1 MSRMSYT
8 FTDKHLDYCSNSYQ
22 KSIIESLIDTG
33 GYKKTGKEL
42 GLEVN
47 QVKGVARR
55 VYTKASLQGYAP
67 EHDMQHTVPETHYV
81 KAVST
86 CYDNEGNIK
95 QQWVKSDSR
104 KENLGMVAEKMVEAL
119 LQSNPLPKVKT
130 PKLKS
135 DKVNTDTLTVYPMGD
150 PHLGM
155 YSWVEETGENFDL
168 DIAERDLKTAIDK
181 LVSIAPNSEQALIC
195 NLGDFFHSDDSTNMT
210 RRSGNVLDVDG
221 RWAKVLRVGVRA
233 MTYVIE
239 KALEKHKKVNVIN
252 EIGNHDDSTSYVL
265 SLILDAYFRDCDRV
279 NINLSPATFHYFEFG
294 KNLIGVT
301 HGHNTKYG
309 DLGPIMATDK
319 PQEWGRTTNR
329 YWYVGHVHHHQSKE
343 YHGCTVESFRTLAGK
358 DAWHSSKGYRSQ
370 RDMKCIVLHKE
381 FGEINRHTIGIDF
394 VHYLQDT
401 Q

>member
-1 MSRMSYT
+1 MLKT
-8 FTDKHLDYCSNSYQ
+8 PFTEKHLEFCSNNHQ
-22 KSIIESLIDTG
+22 EAVIRSLIETNSYKETG
-33 GYKKTGKEL
+33 EEL
-42 GLEVN
+42 GLN
-47 QVKGVARR
+47 KDQIKGVTRR
-55 VYTKASLQGYAP
+55 VRNKASLQGYAP
-67 EHDMQHTVPETHYV
+67 EHDMKHTVPDTHYV

-86 CYDNEGNIK
+86 CYDDDGNVK
-95 QQWVKSDSR
+95 QQWVKSDTR
-104 KENLGMVAEKMVEAL
+104 KENMGAVAEKIVESL
-119 LQSNPLPKVKT
+119 LLTNPLPKIQT
-130 PKLKS
+130 PQFDPS
-135 DKVNTDTLTVYPMGD
+135 IQCSETLTVYPMGD

-168 DIAERDLKTAIDK
+168 DIAERDLETAIDK
-181 LVSIAPNSEQALIC
+181 LVSIAPNSKEALIC
-195 NLGDFFHSDDSTNMT
+195 NLGDFFHSDDSTNTT

-239 KALEKHKKVNVIN
+239 KALEKHETVHVIN

-265 SLILDAYFRDCDRV
+265 SLILDAYFKDIDRV
-279 NINLSPATFHYFEFG
+279 KIDLSPATFHYFEFG

-309 DLGPIMATDK
+309 DLGPIMATDR
-319 PQEWGRTTNR
+319 PEQWGRTTNR

-358 DAWHSSKGYRSQ
+358 DAWHSAKGYRSQ

-394 VHYLQDT
+394 VHYLQNKGS